1 MLGLSPTY
9 TVDPILLPSGN
20 PLKCHEEVLSSQ
32 PMIPPKRFDLF
43 PPLAGGCSEG
53 LDAFRFFFKY
63 FYLIH
68 QAVTFSRSK
77 GKKEQEKIRIKA
89 IS

>member
-1 MLGLSPTY
+1 
-9 TVDPILLPSGN
+9 
-20 PLKCHEEVLSSQ
+20 
-32 PMIPPKRFDLF
+32 MIPPKRFDLS
-43 PPLAGGCSEG
+43 PLLTGGCSED

-63 FYLIH
+63 FYLVH

-77 GKKEQEKIRIKA
+77 GKKEKEKIRIKA